1 MALARRW
8 ALNRESTLIGG
19 GRGRIVWEGRF
30 FSILHFVV
38 WWRREGVGRS
48 NYYTNRL
55 KLRLSFP
62 RIVDDYSPMVLS
74 IRSSRANPNNV
85 SNIAEF
91 LLLP

>member
-1 MALARRW
+1 MGA
-8 ALNRESTLIGG
+8 GG
-19 GRGRIVWEGRF
+19 W
-30 FSILHFVV
+30 
-38 WWRREGVGRS
+38 GVGVKS

-62 RIVDDYSPMVLS
+62 RIVDDYPPMVLS